1 VVQGLVDRG
10 FKEGHVAYGINTG
23 FGLFSDV
30 IIDHSKLQQL
40 QNNLI
45 RSHSAGVGAPL
56 TREQTRRLLALRI
69 NVLAKG
75 HSGIRSETL
84 HQMIDAFNA
93 DCISVVPSQGT
104 VGASGDLAPLS
115 HLALGLMGEGP
126 MWDPAT
132 GTIGKASEILARHGL
147 QPIVLQA
154 KEGLAMINGKPFYF
168 HLFSLFQKLHFC
180 LIFLIIK
187 YAYIYMPL
195 CTMQ

>member
-154 KEGLAMINGKPFYF
+154 KEGLAMINGKPFF
-168 HLFSLFQKLHFC
+168 VDHFFYC
-180 LIFLIIK
+180 HFV
-187 YAYIYMPL
+187 
-195 CTMQ
+195 